1 MTKLKQFQEDTHYR
15 VLALLERSP
24 DISQREL
31 ARELGISLGGVNY
44 ALRALIEKGMLK
56 AQNFS
61 SSDKKLAY
69 AYILTPKGLAEK
81 SLLTARFLRRKIDEY
96 EALKAEIES
105 LQHALYY
112 QRQSSMFES
121 GH

>member
-81 SLLTARFLRRKIDEY
+81 SFLTARFLRRKMDEY
-96 EALKAEIES
+96 EALRAEIES
-105 LQHALYY
+105 LQHALHD
-112 QRQSSMFES
+112 QRQFSMFES